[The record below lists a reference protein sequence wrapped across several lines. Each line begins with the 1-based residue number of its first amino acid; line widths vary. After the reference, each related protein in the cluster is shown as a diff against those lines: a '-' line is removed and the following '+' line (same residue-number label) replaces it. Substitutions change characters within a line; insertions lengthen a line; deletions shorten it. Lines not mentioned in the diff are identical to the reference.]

1 MLVFIL
7 FLPAGI
13 QQFTIFQIP
22 GIHFSYP
29 QVCLADKDRL
39 PGIPAEKRRSG
50 GHAEKCILASTSCP
64 CRRRIKWSIGWKA
77 SD

>member
-50 GHAEKCILASTSCP
+50 GHAEKMHSGLNIVPMSTPDKMINWLKSV
-64 CRRRIKWSIGWKA
+64 G
-77 SD
+77 